1 MAKKCR
7 KCGGPNCK
15 TWRCNQIPTRTLTEL
30 CIKKRRGRPIR
41 RATWRAAGT
50 LVLWPNNLVPSLL
63 KKVCKVAQQIR
74 ATKMLNT
81 TIDIVAL
88 PVELDCGSNCIRR
101 SVKASTDVYCAK
113 DCPMKQYFENQIS
126 SSILMKS
133 RALNPTAEVR
143 PNFLKKMM
151 NNNETTFNDIR
162 NRFKD
167 HSWICIVE
175 GVTREGLQVSPFY
188 CHVDCNISGW
198 GSSKNAP
205 NDRSQFDMATRVTR
219 EETGLQ
225 VDLLLKRK
233 EIEEF
238 GVYAYRGHRVYF
250 YVPTSETSL
259 TEESI
264 EVQAARL
271 REQLAKLQSSP
282 FYSSNRPNNLKY
294 QNKWG
299 TAGSRGK
306 TE

>member
-1 MAKKCR
+1 M
-7 KCGGPNCK
+7 
-15 TWRCNQIPTRTLTEL
+15 
-30 CIKKRRGRPIR
+30 KRRGRPI

-63 KKVCKVAQQIR
+63 NKVCKVALQIK
-74 ATKMLNT
+74 ATKIPNP

-88 PVELDCGSNCIRR
+88 PVELNCSSNCIKR
-101 SVKASTDVYCAK
+101 SVKASSDVYCAK
-113 DCPMKQYFENQIS
+113 DCPIKQYFENQIS
-126 SSILMKS
+126 KDILMKS
-133 RALNPTAEVR
+133 RDLKPTAEVR

-151 NNNETTFNDIR
+151 DNNETTFNDIR
-162 NRFKD
+162 NQFKD

-175 GVTREGLQVSPFY
+175 GVTKEGLQASSFY

-205 NDRSQFDMATRVTR
+205 SDRSQFDMATRVTR

-238 GVYAYRGHRVYF
+238 KVYAYRGHRMYF

-264 EVQAARL
+264 EVQATAL
-271 REQLAKLQSSP
+271 REQLAKLQCSP
-282 FYSSNRPNNLKY
+282 FYSSNYPNNLKN

-299 TAGSRGK
+299 AGGSRGE

>member
-15 TWRCNQIPTRTLTEL
+15 SWRCNQRPTRTLTEL
-30 CIKKRRGRPIR
+30 CMKKRGRPIR
-41 RATWRAAGT
+41 ATWSAAGT

-63 KKVCKVAQQIR
+63 KKVCKVALQIK
-74 ATKMLNT
+74 ATKTSNT

-88 PVELDCGSNCIRR
+88 PVELNCSTNCIRR
-101 SVKASTDVYCAK
+101 YDETSTEVYCAK
-113 DCPMKQYFENQIS
+113 DCPIKQYFKNQVS
-126 SSILMKS
+126 KDILIRS

-151 NNNETTFNDIR
+151 DNSETTFNDIR
-162 NRFKD
+162 NQFKD

-175 GVTREGLQVSPFY
+175 GVTKEGLQASPSY

-233 EIEEF
+233 EVKEF
-238 GVYAYRGHRVYF
+238 NVYAYSGHRMYF

-259 TEESI
+259 TEESV
-264 EVQAARL
+264 EVQAATL
-271 REQLAKLQSSP
+271 REQLANLKRSQL
-282 FYSSNRPNNLKY
+282 YSSNHPNNLKNK
-294 QNKWG
+294 NKWG
-299 TAGSRGK
+299 TGGSRGK